1 MAIFHSIK
9 STEWLD
15 HKREDG
21 LSNIAS
27 FGAYGSRNSMIGLVY
42 KSLYV
47 NKIECAAMNHD
58 NTVSE
63 FTIIWILFIFFII
76 TYK

>member
-1 MAIFHSIK
+1 MATFYSIK
-9 STEWLD
+9 TRKWLY
-15 HKREDG
+15 HKTEDG

-27 FGAYGSRNSMIGLVY
+27 FGVYGSGNYVIGLIY
-42 KSLYV
+42 IPLYV
-47 NKIECAAMNHD
+47 NKIECVAMNHD

-63 FTIIWILFIFFII
+63 FTVTWISFVFII